1 MTRLEIA
8 KVLNKIMVDNRI
20 SIIDRDNCHF
30 EYESQ
35 INSMQDIFDLKKQ
48 TDFTYLY
55 AVSELLGDD
64 FENINEYLLKE
75 NKDSK
80 LVKNIPLPTRKD
92 KILVATAFEE
102 NLEFFSM
109 AWNWGAIVTAELAEQ
124 SKNLTNSKNIFLF
137 KNREDLKK
145 SISKNVDYDII
156 VAAASESG
164 FSNITRIPV
173 DLLGEIEIL
182 GNRETKRLLFT
193 LFLNPEVYKLKF
205 ELTID
210 FEVQGVYKT
219 AVLRKDTEA
228 ESKEINSMP
237 IHIDFTQGFKLKK
250 VTWNHL

>member
-1 MTRLEIA
+1 MNYQEA
-8 KVLNKIMVDNRI
+8 KFFLNDLMLRNDFYMA
-20 SIIDRDNCHF
+20 DRTDCLYKN
-30 EYESQ
+30 ESK
-35 INSMQDIFDLKKQ
+35 INSMQDIFKLKRQ
-48 TDFTYLY
+48 SDFTYLY
-55 AVSELLGDD
+55 AVSELLSDD
-64 FENINEYLLKE
+64 FKNINDYLLNE
-75 NKDSK
+75 NKDSEF
-80 LVKNIPLPTRKD
+80 VKNISLPTRKD

-109 AWNWGAIVTAELAEQ
+109 AWNWVAIVTAELAEQ

-193 LFLNPEVYKLKF
+193 LFLSPEVYNLKF
-205 ELTID
+205 ELKID
-210 FEVQGVYKT
+210 FEAQGIYKS
-219 AVLRKDTEA
+219 AVLRKDSEA
-228 ESKEINSMP
+228 ESGEVNSTP
-237 IHIDFTQGFKLKK
+237 IYIDFTNGFKLKK
-250 VTWNHL
+250 ITWNYL

>member
-8 KVLNKIMVDNRI
+8 RLLNKIMVDNRI

-35 INSMQDIFDLKKQ
+35 INSMQDIFKLKRQ
-48 TDFTYLY
+48 SDFTYLY
-55 AVSELLGDD
+55 AVSELLSDD

-80 LVKNIPLPTRKD
+80 LVKDIPLPTRKD

-109 AWNWGAIVTAELAEQ
+109 SWNWVAIVTAELAEQ
-124 SKNLTNSKNIFLF
+124 SKNHINNRNILLF
-137 KNREDLKK
+137 KNFNDLKK
-145 SISKNVDYDII
+145 SISKNIDYDIL

-164 FSNITRIPV
+164 FNNITRIPV

-193 LFLNPEVYKLKF
+193 LFLNPEAYNLRF

-219 AVLRKDTEA
+219 AVLRKDSET
-228 ESKEINSMP
+228 ESKEVNSMP
-237 IHIDFTQGFKLKK
+237 IHIDFTNGFKIKK
-250 VTWNHL
+250 ITWNYL